1 MMRIA
6 HALTASHAKR
16 TLKGFITVQANAV
29 LKTYGTARQKQNA
42 LLIMVTGA
50 ERGVMPT
57 NAQPVVQACRGIA
70 TLKRTAVMLEQTGAT
85 HGAATIPAQP
95 VVQMNYGIVIQRSP
109 ARVLA
114 VIIALTRGVAGASH
128 GLAEQ

>member
-1 MMRIA
+1 MMRTA
-6 HALTASHAKR
+6 RALTASHAKR
-16 TLKGFITVQANAV
+16 TLKGFITVQASAV

-42 LLIMVTGA
+42 ILIMVTGA
-50 ERGVMPT
+50 ARGVMPM
-57 NAQPVVQACRGIA
+57 NALHAVQACHGTA

-85 HGAATIPAQP
+85 HGAAVMNAQHA
-95 VVQMNYGIVIQRSP
+95 VQMNYGIVIQRNP

-114 VIIALTRGVAGASH
+114 VITALTRGVVGASH